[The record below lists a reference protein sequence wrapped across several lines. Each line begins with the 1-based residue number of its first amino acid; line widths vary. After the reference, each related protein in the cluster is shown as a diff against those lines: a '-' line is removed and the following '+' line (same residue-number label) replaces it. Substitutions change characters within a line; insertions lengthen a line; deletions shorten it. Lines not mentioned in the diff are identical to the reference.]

1 MAHHDPTTHNDP
13 ATAFDNAILVG
24 RLSDNPRS
32 SRFAGLFMYMGTM
45 NGRDLFKNINTREY
59 LA

>member
-1 MAHHDPTTHNDP
+1 MTHNDP
-13 ATAFDNAILVG
+13 AAAFDNAILVG

-32 SRFAGLFMYMGTM
+32 SRFAGLFMYMGTL